1 MSSTNSSVRR
11 AVFFCNQLAVI
22 SGLVAGLGLGSMQGQ
37 AAPPASTGAP
47 INIPVYQ
54 PRTNTQAPLGSDAGN
69 EANRWRDE
77 YGRADSRLATTLVA
91 TTSPTE
97 FQQIVASTTGRPLR
111 IFGADLFLTVPSTFS
126 PVDNIP
132 VTPEY
137 VIGPGDELQLQVWG
151 QVNQSSSYTVD
162 RTGNIYLTSV
172 GPIHVAGVQF
182 AQLRDF
188 LKSQLSRVYRNFD
201 LNVNMGQLRS
211 IQVFVVGQ
219 ARQPG
224 SYTVGSLS
232 TLLNALFAS
241 GGPLPQ
247 GSLRDIQVRR
257 GEKTVIHFDLY
268 DLLLHGDKSKDVRL
282 ESGDV
287 IFIPN
292 VGPQAAILG
301 SVNNPAIYELH
312 GEKDF
317 EQVIALAGGRTS
329 LAAGSSVRVERI
341 SDHKERSVVDVNL
354 SVANA
359 MPIQDGDIITVSP
372 IVDRFKDAVTLRG
385 NVANPGRYSWFP
397 GMRISDLI
405 PNKEALITRN
415 YYEKTNELGQNNTD
429 YRGVN
434 REGALG
440 IASGT
445 EGTYSS
451 GMQPGNQGSN
461 QNQNTAFTTV
471 NTATT
476 NSASGN
482 SANESS
488 ADQSGQQGPG
498 ATDATSANARRN
510 ATTGTNTSQSAGA
523 ALTAKNSLFAPST
536 DVILQAPDIDWSYAV
551 IERQS
556 PDDLHTSLVPF
567 NIGKAILDKD
577 ATQNLE
583 LHAGDV
589 VTIFSQ
595 ADIHVPNAQQTR
607 FVRLEGE
614 FGASGV
620 YSILPGE
627 TLRQLL
633 QRVGG
638 FTPEAYLYASEFTRQ
653 SVKRLQKQRLNE
665 YADQL
670 ESQITTQTSAA
681 AASALNGADATAA
694 EGGAKNAQTI
704 VARLRQAE
712 PSGRIVLDVKP
723 DSRDIASLP
732 DLQLEDGD
740 RFVVPRIPSSVG
752 VEGQVYNAN
761 SFVWQRGKRVKNYLE
776 MAGGPERSADR
787 KRSYVLRA
795 DGSVFSS
802 QYGNFNRAVMY
813 PGDTIVVPPVVV
825 KGNALRELGNI
836 ATILAGFGVTAAAI
850 EVLR

>member
-1 MSSTNSSVRR
+1 M
-11 AVFFCNQLAVI
+11 A
-22 SGLVAGLGLGSMQGQ
+22 GLFAGLGAGTMQGQ
-37 AAPPASTGAP
+37 AAAPATTGAP
-47 INIPVYQ
+47 VNIPIYQ
-54 PRTNTQAPLGSDAGN
+54 PRINTQSPLGSNADN
-69 EANRWRDE
+69 ANQRQDD
-77 YGRADSRLATTLVA
+77 YNRADSRLATTLVA

-97 FQQIVASTTGRPLR
+97 FQQIVASTTGRPLP

-137 VIGPGDELQLQVWG
+137 VIGPGDELKLQVWG
-151 QVNQSSSYTVD
+151 QVNQSNSYIVD
-162 RTGNIYLTSV
+162 RTGNIYLPSV
-172 GPIHVAGVQF
+172 GPIHVAGVPF
-182 AQLRDF
+182 AQLSDF

-211 IQVFVVGQ
+211 IQIFVVGQ
-219 ARQPG
+219 VRQPG
-224 SYTVGSLS
+224 SYTVSSLS

-257 GEKTVIHFDLY
+257 GEKTVTHFDLY
-268 DLLLHGDKSKDVRL
+268 GLLLHGDKSKDVRL

-301 SVNNPAIYELH
+301 SVNTPAIYELH

-341 SDHKERSVVDVNL
+341 SNHTERSVVDVNI
-354 SVANA
+354 SGPNPTPV
-359 MPIQDGDIITVSP
+359 QDGDIITVSP

-397 GMRISDLI
+397 GMRIADLI
-405 PNKEALITRN
+405 PNREALITRN
-415 YYEKTNELGQNNTD
+415 YYDKTNQLGQNNTD
-429 YRGVN
+429 YRGAN

-440 IASGT
+440 IASGG
-445 EGTYSS
+445 ENAN
-451 GMQPGNQGSN
+451 GMQSGNPASN
-461 QNQNTAFTTV
+461 PDQNTA
-471 NTATT
+471 ATK
-476 NSASGN
+476 GN
-482 SANESS
+482 ST
-488 ADQSGQQGPG
+488 DQSGQQGPG
-498 ATDATSANARRN
+498 TTDASSANARRGSPS
-510 ATTGTNTSQSAGA
+510 GTNTSSSAGA

-551 IERQS
+551 IERQN
-556 PDDLHTSLVPF
+556 PEDLRTSLVPF
-567 NIGKAILDKD
+567 NLGKAILDKD

-583 LHAGDV
+583 LQSGDV

-614 FGASGV
+614 FSAAGV
-620 YSILPGE
+620 YSIQPGE

-670 ESQITTQTSAA
+670 ESQITTQTAAATAGALNGTDAA
-681 AASALNGADATAA
+681 AAEGSA
-694 EGGAKNAQTI
+694 K
-704 VARLRQAE
+704 
-712 PSGRIVLDVKP
+712 
-723 DSRDIASLP
+723 
-732 DLQLEDGD
+732 
-740 RFVVPRIPSSVG
+740 
-752 VEGQVYNAN
+752 
-761 SFVWQRGKRVKNYLE
+761 
-776 MAGGPERSADR
+776 
-787 KRSYVLRA
+787 
-795 DGSVFSS
+795 
-802 QYGNFNRAVMY
+802 
-813 PGDTIVVPPVVV
+813 
-825 KGNALRELGNI
+825 
-836 ATILAGFGVTAAAI
+836 
-850 EVLR
+850 